1 MKAKQHFLSR
11 GILKMSLDEYLENEL
26 ARAGY
31 GGVNLIKTPLGTRV
45 VVKAARPGLVIGRH
59 GKTVRELTEK
69 LQELFGIEN
78 PQIEVEEITT
88 PELNARVMAA
98 RLASALQR
106 GIHFR
111 RAGYSVLRRIMGAG
125 AKGVEIIISG
135 KLTGQRAKYQKF
147 RAGMI
152 LKAGDP
158 AMKYV
163 DEATTSVVLK
173 PGVLG
178 VTVRI
183 MKPDAELPDVVEIIE
198 GVELEE
204 GEIPQKEMSEVNK
217 EKSSESE

>member
-11 GILKMSLDEYLENEL
+11 GILKMRLDEYLENEL

-31 GGVNLIKTPLGTRV
+31 GGVNLVKTPLGTRV
-45 VVKAARPGLVIGRH
+45 IIKAARPGIVIGRH
-59 GKTVRELTEK
+59 GRTVRELTEK
-69 LQELFGIEN
+69 LQELFQIEN

-147 RAGMI
+147 RAGVV
-152 LKAGDP
+152 LKAGEP

-183 MKPDAELPDVVEIIE
+183 MKPDAELPDAIEIIE
-198 GVELEE
+198 GVEFEE
-204 GEIPQKEMSEVNK
+204 GELPKEEKPSEETK
-217 EKSSESE
+217 EQESE

>member
-1 MKAKQHFLSR
+1 MKAKQHFLSS

-125 AKGVEIIISG
+125 AKGVEITISG

-147 RAGMI
+147 RAGVI

-183 MKPDAELPDVVEIIE
+183 MRPDAELPDVVEILE
-198 GVELEE
+198 DVELEE
-204 GEIPQKEMSEVNK
+204 GELPQEEKPEEKPSEG
-217 EKSSESE
+217 E

>member
-1 MKAKQHFLSR
+1 MKAKQHFLSS

-147 RAGMI
+147 RAGVI

-183 MKPDAELPDVVEIIE
+183 MRPDAELPDVVEILE
-198 GVELEE
+198 DVELEE
-204 GEIPQKEMSEVNK
+204 GELPQEGKSKE
-217 EKSSESE
+217 SSPEGE